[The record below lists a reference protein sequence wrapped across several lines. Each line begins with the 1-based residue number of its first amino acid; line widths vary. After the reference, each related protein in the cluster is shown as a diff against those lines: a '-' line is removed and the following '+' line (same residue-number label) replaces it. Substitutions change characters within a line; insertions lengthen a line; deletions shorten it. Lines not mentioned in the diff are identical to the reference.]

1 MFAILSSGDY
11 WPAVTESFPHLLY
24 PPVVHY
30 IRSIVTVKL
39 YNIRAI
45 FSATV
50 VTKPFVDLGH

>member
-1 MFAILSSGDY
+1 METILSSGDY

-30 IRSIVTVKL
+30 IRSIVTVTL

-50 VTKPFVDLGH
+50 VTKPFVDAGH